1 MPSPAFGANV
11 LASASTESLKS
22 TFGIYKPGDRH
33 RALNIGVFP
42 VPSTSHTHL
51 RPMTAARLDTN
62 HSMFIK
68 RTLRVKRT
76 EISCPLLGQR
86 EDLLSHG
93 SKTMAWERGGW
104 PGTGA
109 WRQKQFCWSQV
120 QSIGHRTWWVCEH
133 VLIFPNVCSCWLGF

>member
-1 MPSPAFGANV
+1 
-11 LASASTESLKS
+11 
-22 TFGIYKPGDRH
+22 
-33 RALNIGVFP
+33 
-42 VPSTSHTHL
+42 
-51 RPMTAARLDTN
+51 MTAARLDTN

-109 WRQKQFCWSQV
+109 WRQAILLESGAV
-120 QSIGHRTWWVCEH
+120 HRTQGLVG
-133 VLIFPNVCSCWLGF
+133 L